1 MTTLVSHHGSVG
13 GTVISVQVLNHPG
26 YDARVLGMFGLGG
39 LVAQAVNLVDDEVH
53 RLFVFLSQVFVRN
66 GYAKSMASVFFVPG
80 VIA

>member
-1 MTTLVSHHGSVG
+1 MTTLVSHYCSVG
-13 GTVISVQVLNHPG
+13 GTVILVQVLSHPG

-53 RLFVFLSQVFVRN
+53 RLFVFLSQVFAGNEYV
-66 GYAKSMASVFFVPG
+66 KSMASVFFVSG

>member
-13 GTVISVQVLNHPG
+13 GTVILIQILNHPG

-39 LVAQAVNLVDDEVH
+39 LIAQTVYLVDDEVH
-53 RLFVFLSQVFVRN
+53 RLFVFLSQVFVRD

-80 VIA
+80 VIP